1 MPVARWLFYR
11 TWFYSVF
18 ILKMKRVFVLL
29 FCFAFLASSL
39 CAKQETSSPSA
50 NSVSSESVKRQY
62 LDFYSGAE
70 TFYRGV
76 LEGDE
81 RRMQRALAAAEPYI
95 DFFANQDYR
104 NVPEWE
110 LPLIVKV
117 KMGQYEDA
125 IVAYDSL
132 NQIATYKAGAETY
145 GSIERYAMLLQ
156 LPGVRD
162 RALVGMEIMRSVS
175 QAENMSLRP
184 MTRMLNMA
192 MDLRLYTMAEDSYYK
207 FWEQAKD
214 NPNKMAEVIG
224 YRAMML
230 SRRNRP
236 NEALSYGRRSVLMYD
251 SICKAQKNA
260 DYEALSRARVHLA
273 LAKIYDKLQEKDYCI
288 QQIRSCRDCFEAE
301 ARVNGNAHLIERM
314 RTLNALGPMA
324 ADQNAFF
331 LADSIFTELDGLGSW
346 LYDADKFQKAQY
358 KFNSLRFR
366 GLTCYR
372 VGKNQES
379 RRYFEEAQTVLDEME
394 ALSPGMNLEHH
405 QNLNFNIASLYYQ
418 EKNYEK
424 ALEMDRKVLSL
435 VLEDKIHDQRRHNN
449 DLSYCYK
456 YIGNCLWAKAYQ
468 KYVDSKK
475 RKTKE
480 VMALYKE
487 AYDHYAMA
495 LRYNSRDAES
505 QARYNLVDYILSG
518 MEKPMGIPSN
528 F

>member
-1 MPVARWLFYR
+1 
-11 TWFYSVF
+11 
-18 ILKMKRVFVLL
+18 MKRVVLL
-29 FCFAFLASSL
+29 CFCLVLFVSSV
-39 CAKQETSSPSA
+39 CAKSNTKQGNGTVVNRELVKKQYQEFYNGA
-50 NSVSSESVKRQY
+50 VS
-62 LDFYSGAE
+62 FY
-70 TFYRGV
+70 TGV

-81 RRMQRALAAAEPYI
+81 RRLQRALAAAEPYI
-95 DFFANQDYR
+95 DFFSNQDYS
-104 NVPEWE
+104 VIPGWE
-110 LPLIVKV
+110 KALVDKV
-117 KMGQYEDA
+117 KLGHYEDA

-132 NQIATYKAGAETY
+132 NLIESYKVGADSY
-145 GSIERYAMLLQ
+145 HSIERFALLLQ
-156 LPGVRD
+156 MPGVRD
-162 RALVGMEIMRSVS
+162 RALVGMELMRDVAN
-175 QAENMSLRP
+175 AEEGGSSLRP
-184 MTRMLNMA
+184 MNRMINLA
-192 MDLRLYTMAEDSYYK
+192 LDLRLYTLAEDYFFK
-207 FWEQAKD
+207 FQERAKND
-214 NPNKMAEVIG
+214 PDKVAEVLG
-224 YRAMML
+224 FRAMML

-236 NEALSYGRRSVLMYD
+236 NEALAYGRRSILMYD

-260 DYEALSRARVHLA
+260 DYEGLSRARVHLA
-273 LAKIYDKLQEKDYCI
+273 MARVYDKLQEKEYCI

-301 ARVNGNAHLIERM
+301 ARVNGDAHLIERM

-379 RRYFEEAQTVLDEME
+379 RRYFEEAQAVLDEME
-394 ALSPGMNLEHH
+394 TLSPGMNLEHH

-424 ALEMDRKVLSL
+424 ALEMDRKVLAL
-435 VLEDKIHDQRRHNN
+435 VLDDKIHDERRHNN

-468 KYVDSKK
+468 KYVESKK

>member
-1 MPVARWLFYR
+1 MPKVRYLICILFCVIY
-11 TWFYSVF
+11 
-18 ILKMKRVFVLL
+18 IDMKRVIILC
-29 FCFAFLASSL
+29 FCFALFASSVW
-39 CAKQETSSPSA
+39 AKQDA
-50 NSVSSESVKRQY
+50 KSVNGAKVSREVVRKQY
-62 LDFYSGAE
+62 QEFYNGAV
-70 TFYRGV
+70 TFYKGV

-81 RRMQRALAAAEPYI
+81 RRLQRAMAAAEPYI
-95 DFFANQDYR
+95 DFFSNQDYSQI
-104 NVPEWE
+104 PSWE
-110 LPLIVKV
+110 KGLIEKG
-117 KMGQYEDA
+117 KRGQYEDA

-132 NQIATYKAGAETY
+132 NLAGSY
-145 GSIERYAMLLQ
+145 NIGSDSYNSIERFALLLQ

-162 RALVGMEIMRSVS
+162 RALVGVELLRDVTM
-175 QAENMSLRP
+175 AEEQSKSLRP
-184 MTRMLNMA
+184 MSRMINLA
-192 MDLRLYTMAEDSYYK
+192 LDLRLYTLAEDFFYK
-207 FWEQAKD
+207 FRERANDDPDKV
-214 NPNKMAEVIG
+214 AEVLG
-224 YRAMML
+224 FRTMML
-230 SRRNRP
+230 CRRNRP
-236 NEALSYGRRSVLMYD
+236 NEALAFGRRSILMYD
-251 SICKAQKNA
+251 SICHARKNA
-260 DYEALSRARVHLA
+260 DYEALSRARIHLA
-273 LAKIYDKLQEKDYCI
+273 MARVYDKMQEKEYCI

-301 ARVNGNAHLIERM
+301 ARVNGDNNLIERM
-314 RTLNALGPMA
+314 RALNTLAPMA

-346 LYDADKFQKAQY
+346 LYDNDKFQKAQY

-379 RRYFEEAQTVLDEME
+379 RRYFEEASAVLDEME
-394 ALSPGMNLEHH
+394 RLSPGQNLEHH

-424 ALEMDRKVLSL
+424 ALELDRKVLSL
-435 VLEDKIHDQRRHNN
+435 VLEDKIHDERRHNN

-468 KYVDSKK
+468 TYLNSKK

-487 AYDHYAMA
+487 AYDHYATA
-495 LRYNSRDAES
+495 LHYNSRDAES